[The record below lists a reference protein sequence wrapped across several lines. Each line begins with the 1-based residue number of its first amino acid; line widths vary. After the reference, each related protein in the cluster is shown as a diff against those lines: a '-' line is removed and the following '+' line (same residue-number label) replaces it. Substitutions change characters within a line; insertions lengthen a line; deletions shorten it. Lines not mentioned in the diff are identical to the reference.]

1 MAQGLVSVIIPAY
14 GTAAYI
20 SQALDSVFAQSF
32 TNFEVIVINDG
43 SPDSILLEKAIAPY
57 RSRISYLV
65 QENRGPSAARNV
77 GIKKARGEYLAIL
90 DSDDYWH
97 PDYLA
102 SQLEI
107 LSSDPGIDVVF
118 SDALRVTADGKNER
132 RFSEECPVRGELSF
146 ARLLGSETHVY
157 GGVTARREALLR
169 AGLYDESLRSGEDFD
184 LWLRML
190 KTGQRIEYNPRV
202 LAYYRVR
209 AGSATSRAVP
219 LARNM
224 LKLLDGLDAK
234 LDLTNEERAL
244 LDRQRATA
252 AATLNR
258 MEGKEAFLKGDSG
271 TAIAKLTAA
280 YAQVNSWKLR
290 IAILGLRIAPR
301 LLLGL
306 YHLRESWSGR
316 PFPFY
321 RAGV

>member
-1 MAQGLVSVIIPAY
+1 MAQGLVSIIIPAY

-20 SQALDSVFAQSF
+20 SQALDSVFAQSYG
-32 TNFEVIVINDG
+32 NYEVIVINDG
-43 SPDSILLEKAIAPY
+43 SPDSLLLEKAIAPY
-57 RSRISYLV
+57 RSRITYLV
-65 QENRGPSAARNV
+65 QHNRGPSAARNA
-77 GIKKARGEYLAIL
+77 GIERAKGEYVAIL

-102 SQLEI
+102 SQLEVI
-107 LSSDPGIDVVF
+107 DSDPAIDVVF

-132 RFSEECPVRGELSF
+132 RFSDECPVRGELSF
-146 ARLLGSETHVY
+146 SRLLGSQTHVY
-157 GGVTARREALLR
+157 GGVTARRDSLVR
-169 AGLYDESLRSGEDFD
+169 AGLYDENLRSGEDFD

-190 KTGQRIEYNPRV
+190 KQGRRIEYNPRV

-209 AGSATSRAVP
+209 PGSATSSAVP

-224 LKLLDGLDAK
+224 LRVLDGLRGK
-234 LDLTNEERAL
+234 VELTEDERAL
-244 LDRQRATA
+244 LERQRATA
-252 AATLNR
+252 AATLER
-258 MEGKEAFLKGDSG
+258 MEGKEAFLRGDAD

-280 YAQVNSWKLR
+280 YGYVNSWKLR
-290 IAILGLRIAPR
+290 VTILGLRIAPR